1 MIGLLPS
8 RPQRGRSG
16 FRDLDRLSRDFELL
30 FERPCVDVP
39 LGRPTPEKALQSWMT
54 ANAYRHGRRLEALD
68 RATADAV
75 TTLFVADELA
85 LPLGSGKRI
94 VCDLLALR
102 CHPDGRQIPA
112 VIELKSAREMKR
124 LVEQVESYASV
135 IEKNQGA
142 FEALF
147 SAVLGQPVCFSGP
160 AERWIV
166 WPQAGALS
174 DPRAETLA
182 GKGIRVVGY
191 SQSERGFAFRG
202 ACHEQLA
209 LEGPA
214 LPSEVGSISA
224 GPTPLA
230 TRLVACHAAGLPAGR
245 DEFGLLRNNMLPVS
259 ALVEDRF

>member
-1 MIGLLPS
+1 MDEFQIQNEQQAHLAAVTGWANRCREHLEMLARAREGTVHFRPSAGGVAMIGLLPS

-30 FERPCVDVP
+30 FERHCVDVP
-39 LGRPTPEKALQSWMT
+39 QGRPTPEKALQSWMT

-68 RATADAV
+68 RAAADAV

-102 CHPDGRQIPA
+102 CYPDGRQIPA

-124 LVEQVESYASV
+124 LVEQVESYASL

-166 WPQAGALS
+166 WPQAGVLS
-174 DPRAETLA
+174 DPRAETLR
-182 GKGIRVVGY
+182 GQGIRVVGY
-191 SQSERGFAFRG
+191 SQSAQGFAFRV
-202 ACHEQLA
+202 ERA
-209 LEGPA
+209 L
-214 LPSEVGSISA
+214 
-224 GPTPLA
+224 
-230 TRLVACHAAGLPAGR
+230 
-245 DEFGLLRNNMLPVS
+245 
-259 ALVEDRF
+259 